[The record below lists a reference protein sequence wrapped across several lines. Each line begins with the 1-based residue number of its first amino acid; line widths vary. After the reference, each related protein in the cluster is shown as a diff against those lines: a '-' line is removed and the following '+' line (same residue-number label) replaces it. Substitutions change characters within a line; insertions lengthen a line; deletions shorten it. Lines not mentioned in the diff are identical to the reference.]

1 MLISRKHL
9 DRIAAGEI
17 DRAFRRWKRPTVRTG
32 GTLRTAIGLLAIDS
46 VEPITDADVTED
58 DARHAGFESREALFA
73 FLPVRDE
80 QLYRIRLRTGGVDP
94 RAALRE
100 QANLTQDDVRDL
112 HARLAHLD
120 ARAPDGPWTAATLA
134 AIAAAPGTRAA
145 DLAESL
151 GRERLPFKA
160 DVRKLKALGLTE
172 SLEIGYRISPR
183 GQALLDVGA

>member
-1 MLISRKHL
+1 LLISRKHL
-9 DRIAAGEI
+9 DGIASGHI
-17 DRAFRRWKRPTVRTG
+17 DRAFRRWKRPTVRAG
-32 GTLRTAIGLLAIDS
+32 GTLRTSIGLLAIDA
-46 VEPITDADVTED
+46 VEAITDDDITEE
-58 DARHAGFESREALFA
+58 DARLAGFPNRAALLA
-73 FLPVRDE
+73 FLPVREE

-100 QANLTQDDVRDL
+100 QAVLTEEDRRDL
-112 HARLAHLD
+112 NARLARMD
-120 ARAPDGPWTAATLA
+120 AQAPGGHWTAATLG

-172 SLEIGYRISPR
+172 SLEVGYRLSPR
-183 GQALLDVGA
+183 GRAFIDGAP

>member
-1 MLISRKHL
+1 VLISRKHL
-9 DRIAAGEI
+9 DGIASGTI
-17 DRAFRRWKRPTVRTG
+17 DRAFRRWKRPTVRAG
-32 GTLRTAIGLLAIDS
+32 GTLRTAVGLLAIDA
-46 VEPITDADVTED
+46 VEAITDDDITEE
-58 DARHAGFESREALFA
+58 DARLAGFPTRAALLA
-73 FLPVRDE
+73 FLPERDE

-100 QANLTQDDVRDL
+100 QAVLTEEDRREL
-112 HARLAHLD
+112 NARLARLD
-120 ARAPDGPWTAATLA
+120 AQAPGGPWTAATLA
-134 AIAAAPGTRAA
+134 VIAASPGTRAA

-183 GQALLDVGA
+183 GRALLDGAS